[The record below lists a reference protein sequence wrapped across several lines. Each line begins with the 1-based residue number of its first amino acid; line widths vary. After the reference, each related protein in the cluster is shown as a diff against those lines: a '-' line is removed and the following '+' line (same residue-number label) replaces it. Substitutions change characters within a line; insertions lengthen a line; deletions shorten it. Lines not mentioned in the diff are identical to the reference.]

1 MDVWTWMTELVTV
14 YGYLGAF
21 LVCTLGNI
29 SIFIPIPFAIIVYA
43 FGSTLNPL
51 LLGLV
56 SGLGSTIGEM
66 VSYFL
71 GWGGRKM
78 IESRYGSRLDAA
90 KRLIDRYG
98 ALSVFLFALLP
109 LPDDLL
115 LIPLGMM
122 RYDLKKTF
130 IALLLGKTLMCIFLA
145 YAGAFSFSYLRD
157 VFAAGGVVGG
167 VASVVMLVIIII
179 VMLRID
185 WAKMLEDKS
194 VTD

>member
-71 GWGGRKM
+71 GWGGRRM

>member
-1 MDVWTWMTELVTV
+1 LDVWTWMTELVTV

-71 GWGGRKM
+71 GWGGRRM

-167 VASVVMLVIIII
+167 VASVVMLAIIII

>member
-71 GWGGRKM
+71 GWGGRRM

-167 VASVVMLVIIII
+167 VASVVMLAIIII